1 MLYLAI
7 VSLIWAFSFG
17 LIGSSLSDVDPFLV
31 ATVRLGC
38 ATLLFL
44 PFFRLKLILGIN
56 SFRLFT
62 YGAIQFGLMYVCYMK
77 SYEYLPSHLVALF
90 SIMTPVYV
98 VLINDFRKRRFS
110 YRYLIAAVLSTCGAA
125 TIKAKGIPSGNI
137 WLGFI
142 LMQIAGLSFAFGQ
155 IAYRDW
161 KQSHAS
167 INHTAVFS
175 MLTFGGTVF
184 AGAFSLFFA
193 NQSSLAINAGQWQ
206 SIFYLGFFASGLG
219 FFLWNKGAVLCNP
232 GTLAAFN
239 NAVVPLAVLCSLFF
253 FGEAGVLSAR
263 DLSRLA
269 IGGLLVASAVT
280 VASCKKDFIV

>member
-17 LIGSSLSDVDPFLV
+17 LIGSALSGVDPFFI

-44 PFFRLKLILGIN
+44 PFFRPKLIWGIN

-62 YGAIQFGLMYVCYMK
+62 YGAIQFGVMYVCYMK

-98 VLINDFRKRRFS
+98 VLINDLRKRQLS
-110 YRYLIAAVLSTCGAA
+110 YRYLLAAVLSVSGAA
-125 TIKAKGIPSGNI
+125 TIKAKGMPSGDI

-142 LMQIAGLSFAFGQ
+142 LMQISGLSFAFGQ

-184 AGAFSLFFA
+184 AGSFSLFFVDQA
-193 NQSSLAINAGQWQ
+193 SLAINAGQWQ

-239 NAVVPLAVLCSLFF
+239 NAVVPLAVFFSLFI
-253 FGEAGVLSAR
+253 FGEVGVLSVE
-263 DLSRLA
+263 DLIRLT
-269 IGGLLVASAVT
+269 IGGTLIAFAVAITSN
-280 VASCKKDFIV
+280 KKISI

>member
-17 LIGSSLSDVDPFLV
+17 LIGTALSGVDPFFV

-38 ATLLFL
+38 ATILFL
-44 PFFRLKLILGIN
+44 PFFRPKLIWGIN

-98 VLINDFRKRRFS
+98 VLINDIRKRQFS
-110 YRYLIAAVLSTCGAA
+110 YRYLLAAILSVCGAA
-125 TIKAKGIPSGNI
+125 TIKAKGMPSGDI

-155 IAYRDW
+155 VAYRDW

-175 MLTFGGTVF
+175 ILTFGGTVF
-184 AGAFSLFFA
+184 AGSFSLFFVDQA
-193 NQSSLAINAGQWQ
+193 SLTINAGQWQ

-239 NAVVPLAVLCSLFF
+239 NAVVPLAVFFSLFI
-253 FGEAGVLSAR
+253 FGEVGVLSVE
-263 DLSRLA
+263 DLIRLT
-269 IGGLLVASAVT
+269 IGGTLIAFAVAITSN
-280 VASCKKDFIV
+280 KKISI

>member
-7 VSLIWAFSFG
+7 VSFIWAFSFG
-17 LIGSSLSDVDPFLV
+17 LIGSTLSGVDPFFV

-44 PFFRLKLILGIN
+44 PFFRPKLIWGRN

-77 SYEYLPSHLVALF
+77 SYQYLPSHLVALF

-98 VLINDFRKRRFS
+98 VLINDFRKRQFS
-110 YRYLIAAVLSTCGAA
+110 YSHLLAAALSVCGAA
-125 TIKAKGIPSGNI
+125 TIRAKGMPSGDI

-161 KQSHAS
+161 KQSHVS

-184 AGAFSLFFA
+184 AGASSFFLA
-193 NQSSLAINAGQWQ
+193 DQGLLAINAGQWQ

-219 FFLWNKGAVLCNP
+219 FFLWNKGAVICNP

-239 NAVVPLAVLCSLFF
+239 NAVVPLAVFFSLFI
-253 FGEAGVLSAR
+253 FGEVGALSAG

-269 IGGLLVASAVT
+269 IGGLLVASAVY
-280 VASCKKDFIV
+280 VASYKKDFIV

>member
-7 VSLIWAFSFG
+7 VSFIWAFSFG
-17 LIGSSLSDVDPFLV
+17 LIGSTLSGVDPFFV

-44 PFFRLKLILGIN
+44 PFFRPKLIWGIN

-77 SYEYLPSHLVALF
+77 SYQYLPSHLVALF

-98 VLINDFRKRRFS
+98 VLINDFRKRQFS
-110 YRYLIAAVLSTCGAA
+110 YSHLLAAALSVCGAA
-125 TIKAKGIPSGNI
+125 TIRVKGMPSGDI

-175 MLTFGGTVF
+175 ILTFGGTVF
-184 AGAFSLFFA
+184 AGASSLFFA
-193 NQSSLAINAGQWQ
+193 DQTLIAINAGQWQ

-239 NAVVPLAVLCSLFF
+239 NAVVPLAVFVSLFI
-253 FGEAGVLSAR
+253 FGEVGVLSAG

-269 IGGLLVASAVT
+269 IGGLLVASAVF
-280 VASCKKDFIV
+280 VASYKKDFIV